1 MPTPAQPDA
10 IFDFDGVLADS
21 VPLIVQILD
30 RLLRLERNLSLT
42 DAQLRAAV
50 GPPFRG
56 AVAHLCSL
64 ADLSPD
70 DSTVDELVEAF
81 RSEYAVRAPAETPM
95 VPGIATALA
104 ALQQTHRLSICSSK
118 PRPLVEGILATW
130 NAASWF
136 AAVEAPR
143 PDSDEPKTVG
153 LTRLIAELS
162 MNPKQSTLIGD
173 TRFDIDAS
181 RAVGIR
187 CIGVAWGVA
196 TADDLL
202 RGGAEAIAN
211 HPAELPA
218 LLTTANTR

>member
-1 MPTPAQPDA
+1 MSTPAQPDA

-30 RLLRLERNLSLT
+30 RLLRLERNLPLT
-42 DAQLRAAV
+42 DAQLRATV

-64 ADLSPD
+64 AGVSPD
-70 DSTVDELVEAF
+70 DNMVDELVEAF
-81 RSEYAVRAPAETPM
+81 RREYAVRAPAETPM
-95 VPGIATALA
+95 VPGIATVLA

-143 PDSDEPKTVG
+143 PDSGEPKTVG
-153 LTRLIAELS
+153 LARLIAELS

-173 TRFDIDAS
+173 TRFDIDAA

-187 CIGVAWGVA
+187 CIGIAWGVA

-202 RGGAEAIAN
+202 GAGAEAIAN
-211 HPAELPA
+211 HPDELPA